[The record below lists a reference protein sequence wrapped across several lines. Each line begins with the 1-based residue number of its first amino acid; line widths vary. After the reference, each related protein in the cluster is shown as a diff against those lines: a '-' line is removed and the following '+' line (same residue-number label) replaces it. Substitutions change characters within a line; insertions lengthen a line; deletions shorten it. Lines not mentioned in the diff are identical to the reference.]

1 MSSKELQERKSARE
15 GFFLLLLI
23 ISCAFLAGY
32 LIGSRA
38 YEEPAS
44 SGACDPCEPTKLD
57 QGRAVRSLL
66 SPEQRRGG
74 KVR

>member
-23 ISCAFLAGY
+23 VSCAFLAGY

-38 YEEPAS
+38 YEEPTS
-44 SGACDPCEPTKLD
+44 SGACDPCESPEID
-57 QGRAVRSLL
+57 QGRPVRSLL
-66 SPEQRRGG
+66 SPEQRKGS